1 MLDKQSSGQVRRP
14 RVTQSYNYHAIAKMI
29 DHSLL
34 NPSLTTPELEQG
46 CALALRYDVASVCI
60 LPYYLARCAQ
70 LLAGSK
76 VHASTTIGFP
86 HGGHTTAIKLAEA
99 RQALK
104 DGGQELDV
112 VINISK
118 ARSADWQYVQDELAA
133 LTDEIHAG
141 GAKIKVIFEN
151 AYLDDAAKIRLCEI
165 CGEIEA
171 DWVKTSTGYAP
182 TGATIPDLELMRKF
196 APEPVRVKAAGG
208 IRDLDALLT
217 VRAIGVSRVGATR
230 TEAMLEEC
238 RKRLGLEPITPV
250 PAAAAPAGY

>member
-1 MLDKQSSGQVRRP
+1 M
-14 RVTQSYNYHAIAKMI
+14 TQTHTYQAIAKMI

-70 LLAGSK
+70 VLAGSK

-99 RQALK
+99 SQALK

-118 ARSADWQYVQDELAA
+118 ARSGDWKYVQDELEQ
-133 LTDEIHAG
+133 LTQCIHAAG
-141 GAKIKVIFEN
+141 QKIKVIFEN
-151 AYLDDAAKIRLCEI
+151 AYLDDAAKIRLCEM
-165 CGEIEA
+165 CGEIKV

-182 TGATIPDLELMRKF
+182 SGATLPDLELMRKYSP
-196 APEPVRVKAAGG
+196 AWVQVKAAGG
-208 IRDLDALLT
+208 IRDLEALLT

-238 RKRLGLEPITPV
+238 RKRLGLESISGAKPIAV
-250 PAAAAPAGY
+250 PAGY

>member
-1 MLDKQSSGQVRRP
+1 
-14 RVTQSYNYHAIAKMI
+14 VTNSFDYQAIAKMI

-34 NPSLTTPELEQG
+34 NPSLTTRELEDG
-46 CALALRYDVASVCI
+46 CALAARYDVASVCI
-60 LPYYLARCAQ
+60 MPFYLARCAQ
-70 LLAGSK
+70 LLAGTT

-99 RQALK
+99 RQALQ

-118 ARSADWQYVQDELAA
+118 ACSGDWQYVRDELSA
-133 LTDEIHAG
+133 LADTTHAG

-151 AYLDDAAKIRLCEI
+151 AYHDDAAKIRLCGICAEI
-165 CGEIEA
+165 GA

-182 TGATIPDLELMRKF
+182 TGATFPDLELMRQHSP
-196 APEPVRVKAAGG
+196 ASVQVKAAAG
-208 IRDLDALLT
+208 IRDLDTLLR

-230 TEAMLEEC
+230 TQAMLEEC
-238 RKRLGLEPITPV
+238 RKRLGLAPISS
-250 PAAAAPAGY
+250 PAA